1 MSDTVNPQE
10 VKLWFALVGR
20 GCVGA
25 VIGMILMADPWA
37 PHGRTTGLFLA
48 YLLADCA
55 LGVYALAR
63 ALPRVVGAQPH
74 IRRGPLVLISVV
86 DAVAAVLVAVFPATL
101 PVRLIGGIR
110 AIVTG
115 VSDVRWSNRH
125 DISALVML
133 GGIAAVGLGVLLA
146 AWPGPGTVALPWLL
160 GLQTMVSGSLFLAG
174 ALSEL
179 RRVATTAVPQ
189 AA

>member
-1 MSDTVNPQE
+1 MVEGVNPQE
-10 VKLWFALVGR
+10 VRLWFALLGR

-37 PHGRTTGLFLA
+37 PFGRTVGLFLA

-55 LGVYALAR
+55 LGVYALTRAR
-63 ALPRVVGAQPH
+63 PSG

-86 DAVAAVLVAVFPATL
+86 DGLAAALVVAFPAAL
-101 PVRLIGGIR
+101 PVRLIAGIR
-110 AIVTG
+110 GIVTG
-115 VSDVRWSNRH
+115 ASDVRWSNRH
-125 DISALVML
+125 DISTLVTL

-146 AWPGPGTVALPWLL
+146 GWPGPGNVALPWLF
-160 GLQTMVSGSLFLAG
+160 GLQAMVSGSLFVAG

-179 RRVATTAVPQ
+179 RRVTMAVVPH

>member
-1 MSDTVNPQE
+1 MSESVNPQE
-10 VKLWFALVGR
+10 VRLWVALAGR

-37 PHGRTTGLFLA
+37 PHGRTVGLFLA

-55 LGVYALAR
+55 LGVYALTRAR
-63 ALPRVVGAQPH
+63 ASGV
-74 IRRGPLVLISVV
+74 RRGPLVLISVV
-86 DAVAAVLVAVFPATL
+86 DAVATALVAAFPATL

-110 AIVTG
+110 AIITG

-133 GGIAAVGLGVLLA
+133 GGIAAVGLGVLLVG
-146 AWPGPGTVALPWLL
+146 WPGPGTVALPWLL
-160 GLQTMVSGSLFLAG
+160 GLQAMVSGSLFLAG

-179 RRVATTAVPQ
+179 RRVATTVAPH

>member
-1 MSDTVNPQE
+1 MNESVNPQE
-10 VKLWFALVGR
+10 VRLWVALAGR

-37 PHGRTTGLFLA
+37 PHGRTVGLFLA

-55 LGVYALAR
+55 LGV
-63 ALPRVVGAQPH
+63 
-74 IRRGPLVLISVV
+74 
-86 DAVAAVLVAVFPATL
+86 
-101 PVRLIGGIR
+101 
-110 AIVTG
+110 
-115 VSDVRWSNRH
+115 SNRH

-133 GGIAAVGLGVLLA
+133 GGIAAVGLGVLLVG
-146 AWPGPGTVALPWLL
+146 WPGPGTVALPWLL
-160 GLQTMVSGSLFLAG
+160 GLQAMVSGSLFLAG

-179 RRVATTAVPQ
+179 RRVATTVVPH